1 MKWFQAFL
9 AWLAALLA
17 PAMPTDDIE
26 AAKASAAVSVAVAS
40 MVADDARPEPTPGPK
55 PPKPD
60 VCPDCKGTGW
70 IVHGDGHRTPCP
82 CGATPKGGTP

>member
-1 MKWFQAFL
+1 MTWLKAFL

-17 PAMPTDDIE
+17 PSLPTDDIE
-26 AAKASAAVSVAVAS
+26 AARASAAVSVAVAS
-40 MVADDARPEPTPGPK
+40 MVADDAKPEPTPGPK
-55 PPKPD
+55 PPTPD

-82 CGATPKGGTP
+82 CGATPKGGQP